1 MPSPHATVRRTPFEG
16 HDRESRPPGIPDA
29 LQAGFR
35 RGAGP
40 YRDTSEG
47 AVGDGEGRK
56 SAEVGLQAGGQL
68 GWEPRQRPPRGVG
81 IEPQGTVLGQGVALP
96 PHSRPCATAGGG
108 EAWERE
114 VARKWGILLL
124 SCREED
130 NAPIPNLWTSPPSR
144 NPQKPR
150 SFVLDRSTRPSRGV
164 RLRTT
169 YSMPRVRQNSRFS
182 GLSPSSL
189 TT

>member
-81 IEPQGTVLGQGVALP
+81 IEPQGTVLGQGVALSP
-96 PHSRPCATAGGG
+96 IHVLARPL
-108 EAWERE
+108 EAARHGNAKWHGSGAFCFCHAVKRTTHPFPTSGPRLRQGILKNRAASCWTVPQDPRE
-114 VARKWGILLL
+114 VSA
-124 SCREED
+124 
-130 NAPIPNLWTSPPSR
+130 
-144 NPQKPR
+144 
-150 SFVLDRSTRPSRGV
+150 
-164 RLRTT
+164 
-169 YSMPRVRQNSRFS
+169 
-182 GLSPSSL
+182 
-189 TT
+189 